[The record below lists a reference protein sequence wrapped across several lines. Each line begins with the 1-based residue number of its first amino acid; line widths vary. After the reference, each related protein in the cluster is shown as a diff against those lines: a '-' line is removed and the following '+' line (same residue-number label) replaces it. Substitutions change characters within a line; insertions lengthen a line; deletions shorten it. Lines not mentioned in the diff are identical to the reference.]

1 MGPMNE
7 LDHLGATPHP
17 VDNITVAGIDE
28 KATAGSTIDVNNA
41 ADLNP
46 DKELPDQDAQR
57 GVQQAEAINI
67 IWSKTTMRVV
77 FVS

>member
-1 MGPMNE
+1 MGPINE
-7 LDHLGATPHP
+7 LDHLGATPNP
-17 VDNITVAGIDE
+17 ADGIAVAGINE

-67 IWSKTTMRVV
+67 IWSKTTMRIV
-77 FVS
+77 FLS